1 MIVSQ
6 QLLHF
11 LQINSI
17 VFLGF
22 VTHTWI
28 MIVFNEEV
36 NLKPIL
42 SLKLA
47 VLIKLLLLLIRLL
60 HELFCDC
67 SANLELVV
75 AIVIFLSLRPVQ
87 S

>member
-28 MIVFNEEV
+28 MIVFNEEL
-36 NLKPIL
+36 NLKP
-42 SLKLA
+42 SLALELA
-47 VLIKLLLLLIRLL
+47 VLTKCFLKLLK
-60 HELFCDC
+60 LFWLVEVGHMSKY
-67 SANLELVV
+67 SA
-75 AIVIFLSLRPVQ
+75 
-87 S
+87 